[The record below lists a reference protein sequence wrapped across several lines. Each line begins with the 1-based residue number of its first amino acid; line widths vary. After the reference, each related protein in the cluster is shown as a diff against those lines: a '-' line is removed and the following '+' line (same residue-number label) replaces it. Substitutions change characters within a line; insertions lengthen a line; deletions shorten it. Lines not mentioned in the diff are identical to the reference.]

1 MTGTAATNAW
11 ATATASWPVIA
22 STTRSVSTGWTAA
35 LTAAISAISASSTD
49 RRPAVSRMTTSRTW
63 RLRGLDAAA
72 DDVDDRGAGR
82 CAVDRDVEA
91 PAERLELV
99 GGGGSVRV
107 RGDEQRPAARA

>member
-63 RLRGLDAAA
+63 RLAASTPPRTMSTTE
-72 DDVDDRGAGR
+72 VPTGAR
-82 CAVDRDVEA
+82 
-91 PAERLELV
+91 
-99 GGGGSVRV
+99 
-107 RGDEQRPAARA
+107 